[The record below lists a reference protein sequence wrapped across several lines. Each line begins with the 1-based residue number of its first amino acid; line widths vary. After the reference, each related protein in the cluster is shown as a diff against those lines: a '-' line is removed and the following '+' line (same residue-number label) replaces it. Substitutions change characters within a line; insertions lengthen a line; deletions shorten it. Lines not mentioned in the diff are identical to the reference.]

1 MKKISL
7 LLTLTLL
14 LSPLSTLA
22 REVTPS
28 PLVNIYHYTFAST
41 SSTPP
46 MVMSVLPVDE
56 EGSAL
61 FVVTPYVGE
70 VATDTLL
77 VLDQELLS
85 FISKIATS
93 TYGYDQNDM
102 RTFLTDGGY
111 TTIFPNMYFSS
122 STGNTG
128 TTTKY
133 IYAGGLLVST
143 IEKATSTRYL
153 RYSFADPLQ
162 SASVI
167 TDATGQTIQ
176 ETIDY
181 MPYGAVRVDSKSN
194 GYGGTKKG
202 YIQSERDS
210 SGLNYM
216 QSRFENPVQGRFI
229 SLDPVSA
236 NVGSMS
242 KMPAYL
248 LMMNQSGGTIDQT
261 QLLSDPQLLNF
272 YSYARSNP
280 VTMSDPSGLNPWL
293 FLFLPGQTSFDPLYE
308 PAEYSA
314 QNSIQ
319 NKIIGAA
326 IGAVGESGLPQIRI
340 NQLNG
345 MAREVQV
352 SKELSKQYP
361 GADIL
366 GQRILR
372 NSNGTKAIDPD
383 TGQGRTI
390 DFAVVKNGQVL
401 QRTEVTSLTANKAP
415 QQTKEQNII
424 NRGGTFIRTSN
435 GQLINFANQNGGV
448 TTPATIVRKP
458 RRRRKSKTAKN
469 EIEYERLDTDYWTI
483 LIPKDWK
490 EKESKNDGML
500 YFESLDGRKG
510 FYIMTIDYHT
520 DDPLKIKE
528 ILQSFSS
535 IGSSTLRDMED
546 YKWVQLSEEEL
557 SLNGVNQFIVDNYD
571 KDNHYRITEK
581 VLTRLPFAVR
591 ATFHDYDCA
600 EFSESNLYFAPIIN
614 SLQLKDNN
622 KFHVS

>member
-143 IEKATSTRYL
+143 IEKATSTRLL

-216 QSRFENPVQGRFI
+216 NARYYEGVKGKFVSQ
-229 SLDPVSA
+229 DPVSRDI
-236 NVGSMS
+236 
-242 KMPAYL
+242 
-248 LMMNQSGGTIDQT
+248 GTILLPSPSNSACASNWSGNT
-261 QLLSDPQLLNF
+261 MSGNSSTCGSEKNGTKPGYLINVNGGALPYSQLTLLTDPQMLNS
-272 YSYARSNP
+272 YSYGRNNP
-280 VTMSDPSGLNPWL
+280 ITMSDPSGLWAVAITLNL
-293 FLFLPGQTSFDPLYE
+293 G
-308 PAEYSA
+308 AE
-314 QNSIQ
+314 
-319 NKIIGAA
+319 IGAGPGIGGTVGGGWA
-326 IGAVGESGLPQIRI
+326 YASGNGSGGQVGAVWNSGYIVGGDGGSGRVGWQMSGAKSNKGTGVLGGYAGVGIGISFSRSANTIEDIAP
-340 NQLNG
+340 NG
-345 MAREVQV
+345 VSMQTNYNIPAFKVQHHHLISDSDV
-352 SKELSKQYP
+352 
-361 GADIL
+361 
-366 GQRILR
+366 
-372 NSNGTKAIDPD
+372 
-383 TGQGRTI
+383 
-390 DFAVVKNGQVL
+390 VL
-401 QRTEVTSLTANKAP
+401 Q
-415 QQTKEQNII
+415 
-424 NRGGTFIRTSN
+424 
-435 GQLINFANQNGGV
+435 
-448 TTPATIVRKP
+448 
-458 RRRRKSKTAKN
+458 
-469 EIEYERLDTDYWTI
+469 
-483 LIPKDWK
+483 
-490 EKESKNDGML
+490 
-500 YFESLDGRKG
+500 
-510 FYIMTIDYHT
+510 
-520 DDPLKIKE
+520 
-528 ILQSFSS
+528 
-535 IGSSTLRDMED
+535 
-546 YKWVQLSEEEL
+546 
-557 SLNGVNQFIVDNYD
+557 
-571 KDNHYRITEK
+571 
-581 VLTRLPFAVR
+581 
-591 ATFHDYDCA
+591 
-600 EFSESNLYFAPIIN
+600 
-614 SLQLKDNN
+614 
-622 KFHVS
+622 